1 MLICVDPGRKAPV
14 DLGGADANCVDI
26 GLINN
31 MPDSALE
38 ATERQFLALLDA
50 AAEGIVVRLSLYAL
64 PDVPRTDSGR
74 RYLSRCHAGLDELWD
89 RQLDGLIVT
98 GTEPTRAL
106 PPRFGPAWQRM
117 QPFSTSTASAARP
130 SPTSALVSLSA
141 RRSPI
146 T

>member
-1 MLICVDPGRKAPV
+1 HRTHRRHHCRPRSGARCDRVRFLMPVCLDPGGKSPV
-14 DLGGADANCVDI
+14 DLRASDANCVDI

-64 PDVPRTDSGR
+64 PDLPRTDSGR

-89 RQLDGLIVT
+89 RQLDGLIV
-98 GTEPTRAL
+98 
-106 PPRFGPAWQRM
+106 
-117 QPFSTSTASAARP
+117 
-130 SPTSALVSLSA
+130 
-141 RRSPI
+141 
-146 T
+146 